1 MNKLFQNLKE
11 ENKKLRRYV
20 DTKLGHSNVQ
30 ELLTEKRA
38 EAKIQDARMATQNF
52 ISALRNP
59 ANRIV
64 DCDMMKRKEEYVEIA
79 EACERMAS
87 GA

>member
-64 DCDMMKRKEEYVEIA
+64 DCDMMDFLNNLRDNFTATGGA
-79 EACERMAS
+79 EK
-87 GA
+87 